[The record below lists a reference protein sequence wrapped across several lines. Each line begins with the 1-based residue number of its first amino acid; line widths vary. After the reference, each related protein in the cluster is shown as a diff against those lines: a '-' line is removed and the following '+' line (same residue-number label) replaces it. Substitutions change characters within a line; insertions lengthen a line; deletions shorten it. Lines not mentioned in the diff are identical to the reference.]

1 MRSKNGLILGV
12 VLFLC
17 IFLLSFIY
25 KFDNKILILATGLGS
40 LGALANLFIVS
51 MNGGKM
57 PIVLTPKEARKFKD
71 KNYCIANAKTR
82 YAWLADRFRPFGR
95 YSFSMGDLLMAA
107 SVLIALFAL

>member
-12 VLFLC
+12 TLFLC
-17 IFLLSFIY
+17 IFALSVIY

-51 MNGGKM
+51 VNGGKM
-57 PIVLTPKEARKFKD
+57 PIVLTPKEAQKFKD
-71 KNYCIANAKTR
+71 KNYCIANAQTR
-82 YAWLADRFRPFGR
+82 YAWLADRLRLFGR

-107 SVLIALFAL
+107 GVLLTIFAL